1 MPDARPDPGGSSDE
15 GTSPAATVR
24 EILEDARRVAGS
36 GSRLAA
42 RLEEL
47 GIGPPDTNRY
57 SESAISNW
65 IRGRTMPP
73 ADVLVAA
80 TLIAGHPLSRSLSVA
95 EPNAAIRDLEAGA
108 AQLQYQ
114 IDALRSAV
122 IDLYGRLGFTMSNLD
137 IDARAGTPP
146 PTSSSRAASAS

>member
-1 MPDARPDPGGSSDE
+1 MTNDPSHAA
-15 GTSPAATVR
+15 TSPEDIPESSSPATTVR
-24 EILEDARRVAGS
+24 EILDEARRVAGS
-36 GSRLAA
+36 GTRLAA

-80 TLIAGHPLSRSLSVA
+80 SIIAGHPLTRPGA
-95 EPNAAIRDLEAGA
+95 PGDPAAVLHHLADIEG
-108 AQLQYQ
+108 LQQ
-114 IDALRSAV
+114 QVDALRAAV
-122 IDLYGRLGFTMSNLD
+122 IDLYGRLGFPMPALD
-137 IDARAGTPP
+137 GQPVERPGRT
-146 PTSSSRAASAS
+146 AATG

>member
-1 MPDARPDPGGSSDE
+1 MTEHPSDPGTAADAQSD
-15 GTSPAATVR
+15 GVASPATTVR
-24 EILEDARRVAGS
+24 EMLEEARRIAGS
-36 GSRLAA
+36 GQRLAA

-80 TLIAGHPLSRSLSVA
+80 SLIAGHPLTRPGSTP
-95 EPNAAIRDLEAGA
+95 EAAVVLHRLEDLDR
-108 AQLQYQ
+108 LQQ
-114 IDALRSAV
+114 QVDALRAAI
-122 IDLYGRLGFTMSNLD
+122 IDLYGRLGFAMQDFDSPK
-137 IDARAGTPP
+137 AQSPGRATATG
-146 PTSSSRAASAS
+146 

>member
-1 MPDARPDPGGSSDE
+1 MSDATPDPDTADE
-15 GTSPAATVR
+15 PAARVR

-36 GSRLAA
+36 GSRLAS

-80 TLIAGHPLSRSLSVA
+80 TVIAGQPIARPLSSGAS
-95 EPNAAIRDLEAGA
+95 AATIRDLEAGA
-108 AQLQYQ
+108 TRLQYEV
-114 IDALRSAV
+114 DALRAAV
-122 IDLYGRLGFTMSNLD
+122 IDLYGRLGYPMSNLD
-137 IDARAGTPP
+137 SGHHADALAP
-146 PTSSSRAASAS
+146 RAASAG

>member
-1 MPDARPDPGGSSDE
+1 MTDPLAAE
-15 GTSPAATVR
+15 HGTSPAATVR
-24 EILEDARRVAGS
+24 EILDEARRVAGS

-57 SESAISNW
+57 SDSAISNW

-80 TLIAGHPLSRSLSVA
+80 TLIAGQPLARPQVVPTPDERLV
-95 EPNAAIRDLEAGA
+95 RLEAEAELLQHQVDAMRA
-108 AQLQYQ
+108 AL
-114 IDALRSAV
+114 
-122 IDLYGRLGFTMSNLD
+122 IDLYGRLGYPLPDLTAQVSTD
-137 IDARAGTPP
+137 ETRTER
-146 PTSSSRAASAS
+146 SASAG

>member
-1 MPDARPDPGGSSDE
+1 MPDSHPDPGISSDAAA
-15 GTSPAATVR
+15 TSPAATVR
-24 EILEDARRVAGS
+24 EILDDARRVAGS

-80 TLIAGHPLSRSLSVA
+80 TVIAGHPLSRSLSVA
-95 EPNAAIRDLEAGA
+95 EPSGAIRNLEAGA
-108 AQLQYQ
+108 AKLQYQ
-114 IDALRSAV
+114 VDALRAAV
-122 IDLYGRLGFTMSNLD
+122 IDLYGRLGFAMPNLD
-137 IDARAGTPP
+137 SDLHADTPP
-146 PTSSSRAASAS
+146 PSSRAASAG